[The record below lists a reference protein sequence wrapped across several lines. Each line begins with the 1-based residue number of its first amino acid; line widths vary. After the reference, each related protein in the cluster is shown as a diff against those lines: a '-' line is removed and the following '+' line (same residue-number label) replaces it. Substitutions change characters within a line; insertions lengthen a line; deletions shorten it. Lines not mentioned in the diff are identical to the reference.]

1 MESLNNVTV
10 CAVQRVERK
19 KVFENKREIIGN
31 KCLDYIENIAFM
43 SDYLIILSF
52 SYSVKCLF
60 SKEKF
65 VRLCAAHNF
74 TS

>member
-43 SDYLIILSF
+43 SDLSHYIIIL
-52 SYSVKCLF
+52 LF
-60 SKEKF
+60 SEVPF
-65 VRLCAAHNF
+65 F
-74 TS
+74 